1 MPITPMSRSRQFLS
15 IFTLGLAAFIF
26 NTTEFVP
33 VGLLTHI
40 AQDFDMS
47 AADAGWMMTVYA
59 WVVAGMSLPMMLM
72 TKNIERKR
80 LLLISFAVFVGCHIL
95 TVVAPSFEILLL
107 SRIGIALSHAIF
119 WSITVSIAIRLAPPD
134 KKALALSC
142 LASGT
147 SLAMVLGV
155 PLGRIID
162 NYLGWRATFAVIGI
176 AALFIGIAIF
186 VLFPQLPSLFK
197 GSIKTLPL
205 LMKQN
210 EIKIC
215 YLFIFLIFAGHYTA
229 YSYIEPYFK
238 DLLGFESGH
247 ITWLLLVFGSAGI
260 LGSIVFSKLGDKY
273 ATQLLL
279 SQVALVALSICLLPL
294 LAQSSMSLYVILIVW
309 SAALMIVGPC
319 MQVKL
324 LALDQNAAD
333 MLMSLF
339 SGIINLGIGAGAL
352 IGSLTIKSAGLESV
366 TCVGSMIVFL
376 SFITISYG
384 VKTYTRLR

>member
-1 MPITPMSRSRQFLS
+1 MPTSPMSRSRQFLS

-33 VGLLTHI
+33 VGLLSNI
-40 AQDFDMS
+40 AHDFNMS

-72 TKNIERKR
+72 TKNVERKK
-80 LLLISFAVFVGCHIL
+80 LLLISFSVFIICHIL
-95 TVVAPSFEILLL
+95 TVMAPSFSLLL
-107 SRIGIALSHAIF
+107 MSRIGIALSHAIF
-119 WSITVSIAIRLAPPD
+119 WSITVSIAIRLAPAD

-162 NYLGWRATFAVIGI
+162 DYLGWRATFAVIGV
-176 AALFIGIAIF
+176 AAFLIGLAIF
-186 VLFPQLPSLFK
+186 ILFPQLPSLFK

-205 LMKQN
+205 LYKQN

-215 YLFIFLIFAGHYTA
+215 YAFIFLIFAGHYTT

-238 DLLGFESGH
+238 NFLGFETSH

-260 LGSIVFSKLGDKY
+260 LGSIIFSKLGDQY
-273 ATQLLL
+273 ATPLLL
-279 SQVALVALSICLLPL
+279 SQVILITLCILLMPILSL
-294 LAQSSMSLYVILIVW
+294 SMMSLYTVLLVW
-309 SAALMIVGPC
+309 SAGLMMVGPC

-324 LALDQNAAD
+324 LALDKNAAD

-352 IGSLTIKSAGLESV
+352 IGGTTIKTVGLDGI
-366 TCVGSMIVFL
+366 TWMGGSIAFL
-376 SFITISYG
+376 SFITIYYG
-384 VKTYTRLR
+384 IKNYQRLR